1 MSESNKKIIQES
13 DDLTYGDIV
22 WGQFKKNNLAM
33 FALYGLSILIFI
45 AVFCPLLA
53 SDRPFIWVENG
64 QTSYPWFSSLFDRNY
79 YENSVDIFFNLAMV
93 LVIPLS
99 IIWTVV
105 SRVLKTK
112 HSEKRAYR
120 KVLYRFNMGLFA
132 AFIVLFLGIS
142 MQKYEEPYKQYYE
155 EYTQS
160 QEDNTKDISAVFT
173 PIPYGYRKTGFK
185 SLEGISGDH
194 WLGVDQS
201 TRDVAV
207 RMLYGTRI
215 ALSIGIIAVSIYV
228 SIGVV
233 IGSTAG
239 FFGGWTDILIVRFI
253 EIFMSIPS
261 LFVILALLAFV
272 EKPSIFHIMAVI
284 GCLRWTGVARLTRG
298 EFLRLRNLDFVSS
311 AIALG
316 YPTRRIIFQHVLPN
330 ALGPVLVNATFGVAA
345 AILTE
350 STLSFLGLGDVS
362 VPSWGQ
368 TLNEGYSTGAWHLIL
383 APGFAIFFTVS
394 LLNLVGE
401 GFRDALDPKMRK

>member
-1 MSESNKKIIQES
+1 MSESKQKIAQES

-22 WGQFKKNNLAM
+22 WGQFKKNKLAS
-33 FALYGLSILIFI
+33 FALIGLVALIFI
-45 AVFCPLLA
+45 AVYCPLLA
-53 SDRPFIWVENG
+53 SDRPFVWTENG
-64 QTSYPWFSSLFDRNY
+64 ETSYPWFSSLFDRNY

-93 LVIPLS
+93 LSVPITLLWL
-99 IIWTVV
+99 IAV
-105 SRVLKTK
+105 RVLRSKNM
-112 HSEKRAYR
+112 EKRAYR
-120 KVLYRFNMGLFA
+120 KVLNRFNMGIFFT
-132 AFIVLFLGIS
+132 FIFLFLGIS
-142 MQKYEEPYKQYYE
+142 TQKYEEPYKQYYE

-160 QEDNTKDISAVFT
+160 QESTQTDISAVFT

-185 SLEGISGDH
+185 SLEGMSGDH

-228 SIGVV
+228 TIGVL

-239 FFGGWTDILIVRFI
+239 FFGGWIDIFIVRFI

-261 LFVILALLAFV
+261 LFVILALLAFI

-316 YPTRRIIFQHVLPN
+316 FPTHRIIFQHVLPN

-383 APGFAIFFTVS
+383 APGFAIFITVS